1 MSLLQ
6 IRNAT
11 KYFGGLRSVNKVD
24 LSIEK
29 GQIVG
34 LIGPNGAG
42 KTTLFN
48 MITGKIRPTRGRVIL
63 KGKDITGLP
72 THAIVGLGLARSFQ
86 QNLLFTEMTV
96 LDNILVGFYQKSRI
110 GLWNALI
117 NKVSNRHSQNQLIE
131 RSLEIA
137 HFLELEH
144 LKNEPANNLSL
155 GYQRLL
161 GIGIALA
168 TDPELLL
175 MDEPSTGM
183 NAEETERLL
192 VKIKE
197 MNNGGLT
204 ILLVAHDMQL
214 VMNVCERVAV
224 LDFGRKIAE
233 GTPEE
238 ISSNREVIAAY
249 LGSGYVAG
257 Y

>member
-1 MSLLQ
+1 
-6 IRNAT
+6 
-11 KYFGGLRSVNKVD
+11 
-24 LSIEK
+24 
-29 GQIVG
+29 
-34 LIGPNGAG
+34 
-42 KTTLFN
+42 

-63 KGKDITGLP
+63 KGKDITGLQ

-96 LDNILVGFYQKSRI
+96 LENILVGFYQKSRI
-110 GLWNALI
+110 GLWNALV
-117 NKVSNRHSQNQLIE
+117 NKASSRHSQNLLIE

-137 HFLELEH
+137 HFLELDH
-144 LKNEPANNLSL
+144 VKNEPANNLSL

-197 MNNGGLT
+197 MNKRGLT
-204 ILLVAHDMQL
+204 ILLVAHDMKL